1 VTLGQVGVPRLVV
14 DPGVYVSAA
23 ISGRGLPGQLLDLA
37 IEGQVVLLIS
47 PLVVAELR
55 EVLSREKFRRYIT
68 QMEVEAFLEALTVLA
83 EQVDDPVRESQV
95 PISRDPDDDYLV
107 VLTEATGATFL
118 VSGDRDLLDL
128 DRPGLDVRSPRD
140 AVDAIVYRHPWGRSL
155 VPGDEAV
162 AYSQARIEGHDNVLQ
177 TAEFFLA
184 VMGDENALE
193 LLPHIVTPES
203 EAAWIADLAR
213 VREMT
218 SDRGIG
224 SRAEYPSPD
233 VAYVKLPPDPGETV
247 KATGHVLLEG
257 VIILTLQ
264 RRPELPDA
272 LGLGGWRVHG
282 VGGYVRPE
290 DMPTESHQPE

>member
-1 VTLGQVGVPRLVV
+1 
-14 DPGVYVSAA
+14 
-23 ISGRGLPGQLLDLA
+23 
-37 IEGQVVLLIS
+37 
-47 PLVVAELR
+47 
-55 EVLSREKFRRYIT
+55 
-68 QMEVEAFLEALTVLA
+68 
-83 EQVDDPVRESQV
+83 
-95 PISRDPDDDYLV
+95 

-140 AVDAIVYRHPWGRSL
+140 AVDAIVYRHPWGRAL
-155 VPGDEAV
+155 VPGDEAL
-162 AYSQARIEGHDNVLQ
+162 AFSQAQNEGHDNVLQ
-177 TAEFFLA
+177 TAAVLLA
-184 VMGDENALE
+184 VLDHENAME

-203 EAAWIADLAR
+203 EAAWVADFAR
-213 VREMT
+213 IRDIT
-218 SDRGIG
+218 SDRGMA

-233 VAYVKLPPDPGETV
+233 VAYVKLPSDPGETV
-247 KATGHVLLEG
+247 KVTGHVLIEG

-290 DMPTESHQPE
+290 DMPAASPQHE